1 MRIALRD
8 GVMCFIFRTPFML
21 KPDKENFLKLWS
33 DLRRQD
39 LINTFAVVIQES
51 INVSIFKDLII
62 AKRKDI
68 SAGDLGILILLQL
81 NIWILYIHRTGMQI

>member
-8 GVMCFIFRTPFML
+8 GVMGFIFRIPFML
-21 KPDKENFLKLWS
+21 GTDKEVLLKFWN

-68 SAGDLGILILLQL
+68 SDRVNVQS
-81 NIWILYIHRTGMQI
+81 